1 MQTQSSSFDWEEYIE
16 LAKQLQQN
24 PIPNALYHTALYR
37 AIVSRAYYG
46 AFMYSRRRAERIMGA
61 FSGVNIHEQV
71 IDYYSNSESKN
82 HRKAGTFL
90 KVLKDKRVECDYFDH
105 LTEDPK
111 RMADISIKLADTIIN
126 LIL

>member
-16 LAKQLQQN
+16 LAKKLQQN

-71 IDYYSNSESKN
+71 IEYYIHSESKN

>member
-1 MQTQSSSFDWEEYIE
+1 MYTQSPSFDWEDYLL
-16 LAKQLQQN
+16 LAKQFQQN
-24 PIPNALYHTALYR
+24 PIPNAWCHNALCR
-37 AIVSRAYYG
+37 TMVSRAYYG
-46 AFMYSRRRAERIMGA
+46 AFMYARRRAERIKGD

-71 IDYYSNSESKN
+71 IGYYSNSDSKN

-105 LTEDPK
+105 LTDDPNT
-111 RMADISIKLADTIIN
+111 MANKSIRLAETIIN

>member
-24 PIPNALYHTALYR
+24 PIPNALYQTALYR

-46 AFMYSRRRAERIMGA
+46 AFMYARRRAERIKGA

-71 IDYYSNSESKN
+71 IDYYSYSESKN
-82 HRKAGTFL
+82 HRKAGT
-90 KVLKDKRVECDYFDH
+90 
-105 LTEDPK
+105 
-111 RMADISIKLADTIIN
+111 
-126 LIL
+126 

>member
-46 AFMYSRRRAERIMGA
+46 AFMYARRRAERIKGV

-71 IDYYSNSESKN
+71 IEYYIHSESKN

-90 KVLKDKRVECDYFDH
+90 KVLKDKRIECDYFDN

-111 RMADISIKLADTIIN
+111 RMADISIKLAENIIN